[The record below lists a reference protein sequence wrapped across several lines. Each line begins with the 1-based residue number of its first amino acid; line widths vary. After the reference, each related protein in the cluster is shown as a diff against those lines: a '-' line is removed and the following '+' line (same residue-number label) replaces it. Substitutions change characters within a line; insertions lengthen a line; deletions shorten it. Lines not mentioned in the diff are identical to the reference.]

1 MFKRWAKAGLDCV
14 LCGLC
19 LCAQA
24 NTTADPVSTATVSV
38 AAASAVTQTVQN
50 DIALPREQEADD
62 AIPSQPTTR
71 IALLLPLHSD
81 TLGDAAEAVR
91 AGFME
96 AWQREQ
102 DGIEVNVVETADSPQ
117 EIVASYTMASA
128 QHDIVVGPLSRTG
141 VTAVAQ
147 SAAVSKPTIALSVPE
162 SSADL
167 VLPKQML
174 VIGLSIEDEARQVAN
189 WAGVGNKPKKK
200 AYVLYTPTAW
210 QQRAASAFETQWHH
224 LGLESES
231 VEIAANDGY
240 LSGRALLN
248 LKKRIQDDK
257 PIVLFAALDAHQA
270 RQVRAILGNAIP
282 LYGTSQLNPFA
293 LSDWSEEDRAKEMN
307 GVHLLDIPWQ
317 LQPDHPAAMIYSR
330 RDDNTDAADK
340 RTADMERLYALGIDA
355 YRVAREIAQ
364 RHADFR
370 LDGVTGQLKVHFD
383 QTRAQFERVMQQAVY
398 RDGGVV
404 LDADAQ

>member
-1 MFKRWAKAGLDCV
+1 MLKRWAKAGLGCV

-24 NTTADPVSTATVSV
+24 NTTADLASATAVSAV
-38 AAASAVTQTVQN
+38 AASAVTQTVQN
-50 DIALPREQEADD
+50 DIALPREQEADG
-62 AIPSQPTTR
+62 AIPSQPTAR
-71 IALLLPLHSD
+71 IALLLPLRSD

-91 AGFME
+91 AGFMA
-96 AWQREQ
+96 AWQHEQ
-102 DGIEVNVVETADSPQ
+102 DGIEVNVVQTGDGPQ

-147 SAAVSKPTIALSVPE
+147 SAVVRKPTIALSVPE

-189 WAGVGNKPKKK
+189 WVGAGNKPKK
-200 AYVLYTPTAW
+200 AYVLYTSTAW
-210 QQRAASAFETQWHH
+210 QQRAASAFETQWQR

-240 LSGRALLN
+240 LSGRALLG

-257 PIVLFAALDAHQA
+257 TIILFAALDARQA
-270 RQVRAILGNAIP
+270 RQVRAILGNAIT

-293 LSDWSEEDRAKEMN
+293 LSDWSEEDRAEEMDDA
-307 GVHLLDIPWQ
+307 HLLDIPWQ
-317 LQPDHPAAMIYSR
+317 LQPNHSAAMSYPR
-330 RDDNTDAADK
+330 LVANTDDK
-340 RTADMERLYALGIDA
+340 RSADMERLYALGIDA
-355 YRVAREIAQ
+355 YRVAHEIAQ
-364 RHADFR
+364 RHTDFR

-383 QTRAQFERVMQQAVY
+383 QTRAQFERIMQQAVY

-404 LDADAQ
+404 LDTDAQ